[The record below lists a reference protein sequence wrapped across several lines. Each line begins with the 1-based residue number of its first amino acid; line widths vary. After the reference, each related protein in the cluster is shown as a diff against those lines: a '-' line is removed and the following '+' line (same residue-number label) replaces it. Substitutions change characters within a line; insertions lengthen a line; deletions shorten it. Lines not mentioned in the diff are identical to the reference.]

1 MKKFISITLTLLLAS
16 AFAACGNKNSGKA
29 DEGANDTIGAVVRP
43 MADTV
48 QLPAD
53 ALGYL
58 VYSNK
63 KQSRTDFDGERATK
77 MAYVLPG
84 KNLMVFFTTIMLTKK
99 GTLYEVEVHAWV
111 PETEGT
117 SVNCKAQKVGRM
129 KSTVTSDFAFAE
141 SQQGMTLPRYV
152 LVKQGDNASEGFVSK
167 EKVGGSYLHFKQS
180 PEVRIIVED
189 ILRQPNYAE
198 LRAYIDKYW
207 G

>member
-1 MKKFISITLTLLLAS
+1 MKKFISIALTLLLAL

-29 DEGANDTIGAVVRP
+29 DEGATDTIGAVVRP

-53 ALGYL
+53 AQGYL
-58 VYSNK
+58 VYNDK
-63 KQSRTDFDGERATK
+63 QQSRADFDGERATK

-99 GTLYEVEVHAWV
+99 GTLYEVEVHAWI
-111 PETEGT
+111 PDAKGT
-117 SVNCKAQKVGRM
+117 PVNCTAQKIGRM

-152 LVKQGDNASEGFVSK
+152 LVKQGDNASEDFVSK
-167 EKVGGSYLHFKQS
+167 EKVGGSYLHFKRS
-180 PEVRIIVED
+180 PEVRLIVED
-189 ILRQPNYAE
+189 LLRQPNYAE
-198 LRAYIDKYW
+198 LRAFVDSYW